1 MRESRIG
8 CDYFS
13 GGIVADSRG
22 PAPGVARLHLADGV
36 PLLRPEEQVFSAM
49 LDGWRNQQLARNLA
63 FSTVEGRERVVRA
76 FAVHADAFP
85 WQWTPLLVDEWCT
98 DLRAVRGLRRSTLRQ
113 YQESVRMLCEYL
125 TDPEYG
131 WAGQCIARF
140 GTHPVQ
146 VCHEWN
152 TAVHAQQAEGDP
164 VKRAFTQDE
173 LQAFFDHADDR
184 VARVRASGRKG
195 WLAAFRDAV
204 LFKIAYA
211 YGLRRREVRMLDIAD
226 FGRNPKAPEFGD
238 YGVCYVPTQGE
249 QRIPAQTAQRADGLG
264 VGTGDPRPVGQ
275 RGPAAD
281 GGRRQPGAVAV
292 GASTA
297 SRAAADR
304 LPVRGLPGRARP

>member
-1 MRESRIG
+1 
-8 CDYFS
+8 
-13 GGIVADSRG
+13 V
-22 PAPGVARLHLADGV
+22 HLADGV

-85 WQWTPLLVDEWCT
+85 WQWTPLLADEWCT

-113 YQESVRMLCEYL
+113 YQESVRMLCDYL

-131 WAGQCIARF
+131 WAEQCIARF

-173 LQAFFDHADDR
+173 LQAFFDHADDQ

-195 WLAAFRDAV
+195 WLAAFRNAV
-204 LFKIAYA
+204 LFKIACACA

-238 YGVCYVPTQGE
+238 YGVCYVRYGKADKGSAPKRRSVLTVWEWAPEILGQWVSEVRPLMAAEGN
-249 QRIPAQTAQRADGLG
+249 PALW
-264 VGTGDPRPVGQ
+264 PRS
-275 RGPAAD
+275 
-281 GGRRQPGAVAV
+281 GRRESGCSRSAPG
-292 GASTA
+292 
-297 SRAAADR
+297 SRAAGTRPA
-304 LPVRGLPGRARP
+304 LILGLISIR